1 MAGEAVLCDGRLMRT
16 RSVAAVWLRYMI
28 FGLSAV
34 ALRVGA
40 QELEPRAF
48 SPNPTG
54 VNYVVLAYSRSSGG
68 VLFDP
73 SVPVTDVDARFSA
86 AVVGYGHTFGIF
98 GHSASATLVTPY
110 AWGDASGLVGETRGA
125 ISRSGFADST
135 FQINVNLLG
144 GPALSP
150 AEFSKRVPETTV
162 GASLLVTMPSGQYD
176 PSQLINIGTNRWAF
190 RPQIGVSKPLGAWFL
205 ECFGSVWLFADNSD
219 YLSGSRLSQAPI
231 ASLQL
236 HASYTF
242 KPRLWLAVDATGY
255 RGGQTTV
262 DGVDKANLQANSRI
276 GMTLSLPLGRSQSV
290 KLAYSDGATTRI
302 GASFRTV
309 SVAWQ
314 FSWLD

>member
-1 MAGEAVLCDGRLMRT
+1 MRA
-16 RSVAAVWLRYMI
+16 RSVAVACLGSVLSIAV
-28 FGLSAV
+28 GSLS
-34 ALRVGA
+34 LA

-54 VNYVVLAYSRSSGG
+54 VNYVIVGFSRSSGG

-73 SVPVTDVDARFSA
+73 SIPVTNVNAEFSA
-86 AVVGYGHTFGIF
+86 AVLGYGHTFGIF
-98 GHSASATLVTPY
+98 GRSATAALVTPY
-110 AWGDASGLVGETRGA
+110 AWGGATGNVGDIQHSIE
-125 ISRSGFADST
+125 RSGVADSSV
-135 FQINVNLLG
+135 QLSVNLIG

-150 AEFSKRVPETTV
+150 AEFSRRAPETTV
-162 GASLLVTMPSGQYD
+162 GASLLVSMPTGQYD
-176 PSQLINIGTNRWAF
+176 PSRFINIGTNRWAF
-190 RPQIGVSKPLGAWFL
+190 RPQIGVSRPWGAWSL
-205 ECFGSVWLFADNSD
+205 ECFGGVWLFGDNNN
-219 YLSGSRLSQAPI
+219 YLNGARLSQAPI

-242 KPRLWLAVDATGY
+242 KPRLWLALDATGY

-276 GMTLSLPLGRSQSV
+276 GMTLSLPVGRSQSV
-290 KLAYSDGATTRI
+290 KLAYSDGATTRV

-309 SVAWQ
+309 TLAWQ

>member
-1 MAGEAVLCDGRLMRT
+1 MAGVAVLCDRRSMRT
-16 RSVAAVWLRYMI
+16 RSIAVSWLRSTL
-28 FGLSAV
+28 FGLV
-34 ALRVGA
+34 AIVSRVGA

-54 VNYVVLAYSRSSGG
+54 MNYVVLAYSRSTGG

-86 AVVGYGHTFGIF
+86 AVAGYGHTFGIF

-110 AWGDASGLVGETRGA
+110 AWGDASGEVGESRSS
-125 ISRSGFADST
+125 ISRSGLADST
-135 FQINVNLLG
+135 FQVNVNLLG

-150 AEFSKRVPETTV
+150 AEFSERVPETTV
-162 GASLLVTMPSGQYD
+162 GASLLVTMPTGQYD
-176 PSQLINIGTNRWAF
+176 PSALINIGTNRWAF

-205 ECFGSVWLFADNSD
+205 ECFGSVWLFADNND
-219 YLSGSRLSQAPI
+219 YLGGSRLSQAPI

-242 KPRLWLAVDATGY
+242 KPRLWLAVDATAY

-262 DGVDKANLQANSRI
+262 DGVDRANLQANSRI
-276 GMTLSLPLGRSQSV
+276 GMTLSLPVGRSQSV

-302 GASFRTV
+302 GASFRTI

>member
-1 MAGEAVLCDGRLMRT
+1 MLHKPNGLSIAV
-16 RSVAAVWLRYMI
+16 VWLRYMI

-54 VNYVVLAYSRSSGG
+54 MNYVVLAYSRSSGG

-73 SVPVTDVDARFSA
+73 SVPVTGVDARFSA

-110 AWGDASGLVGETRGA
+110 AWGDASGEVGETRGY

-162 GASLLVTMPSGQYD
+162 GPV
-176 PSQLINIGTNRWAF
+176 R
-190 RPQIGVSKPLGAWFL
+190 AW
-205 ECFGSVWLFADNSD
+205 C
-219 YLSGSRLSQAPI
+219 
-231 ASLQL
+231 
-236 HASYTF
+236 
-242 KPRLWLAVDATGY
+242 
-255 RGGQTTV
+255 
-262 DGVDKANLQANSRI
+262 
-276 GMTLSLPLGRSQSV
+276 
-290 KLAYSDGATTRI
+290 
-302 GASFRTV
+302 
-309 SVAWQ
+309 
-314 FSWLD
+314 

>member
-1 MAGEAVLCDGRLMRT
+1 
-16 RSVAAVWLRYMI
+16 
-28 FGLSAV
+28 
-34 ALRVGA
+34 
-40 QELEPRAF
+40 
-48 SPNPTG
+48 
-54 VNYVVLAYSRSSGG
+54 
-68 VLFDP
+68 
-73 SVPVTDVDARFSA
+73 
-86 AVVGYGHTFGIF
+86 
-98 GHSASATLVTPY
+98 VTPY
-110 AWGDASGLVGETRGA
+110 AWGDASGEVGETRGS

-162 GASLLVTMPSGQYD
+162 GASLLVTMPTGQYD
-176 PSQLINIGTNRWAF
+176 PNKLINVGTNRWAF
-190 RPQIGVSKPLGAWFL
+190 RPQIGVLQPLGAWFL
-205 ECFGSVWLFADNSD
+205 ECFGSVWLFADNSN

-314 FSWLD
+314 YSWFD

>member
-1 MAGEAVLCDGRLMRT
+1 MRT
-16 RSVAAVWLRYMI
+16 RSIAVSWLRSTL
-28 FGLSAV
+28 FGLV
-34 ALRVGA
+34 AIASRVGA

-73 SVPVTDVDARFSA
+73 SVPVTGVDAQFSA
-86 AVVGYGHTFGIF
+86 TLVGYGHTFGIF
-98 GHSASATLVTPY
+98 GHSASATLVAPY
-110 AWGDASGLVGETRGA
+110 AWGDASGEVGETRGSV
-125 ISRSGFADST
+125 SRSGVADASL
-135 FQINVNLLG
+135 QVSVNLRG

-150 AEFSKRVPETTV
+150 AEFSKRAPETTV
-162 GASLLVTMPSGQYD
+162 GASLLVTMPTGQYD
-176 PSQLINIGTNRWAF
+176 PSKLINIGTNRWGF
-190 RPQIGVSKPLGAWFL
+190 RPQIGVSHPIGAWFL
-205 ECFGSVWLFADNSD
+205 ECFAGVWLFADNSD
-219 YLSGSRLSQAPI
+219 YLNGAHLSQAPI
-231 ASLQL
+231 TSLQL

-276 GMTLSLPLGRSQSV
+276 GVTLSLPVGRSQSV